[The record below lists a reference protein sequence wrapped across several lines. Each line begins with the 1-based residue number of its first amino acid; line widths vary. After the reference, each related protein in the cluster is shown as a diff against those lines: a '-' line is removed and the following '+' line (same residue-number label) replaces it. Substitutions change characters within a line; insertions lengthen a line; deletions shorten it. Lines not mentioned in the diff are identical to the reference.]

1 MTQNTKRHLRN
12 WQVPFLYN
20 SIQRKDKAF
29 RSAKAASLLEGGGIA
44 KQ

>member
-1 MTQNTKRHLRN
+1 MTQNIKRHLRN

-20 SIQRKDKAF
+20 SLWRKDKAF
-29 RSAKAASLLEGGGIA
+29 RSAKASLLEGGGIA

>member
-20 SIQRKDKAF
+20 SLRHGS
-29 RSAKAASLLEGGGIA
+29 RRTSSLIEEGGIA
-44 KQ
+44 K